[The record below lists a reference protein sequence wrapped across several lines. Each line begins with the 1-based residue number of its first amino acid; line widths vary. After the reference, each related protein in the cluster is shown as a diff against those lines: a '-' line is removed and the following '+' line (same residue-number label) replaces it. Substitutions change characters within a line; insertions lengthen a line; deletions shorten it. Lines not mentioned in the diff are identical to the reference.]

1 MYPMNPTNPFGNG
14 LYNPYINPVNQFNQ
28 YVPNY
33 PALQPDPPHREIDRV
48 NGKEAAFQFPMGP
61 NSSVILADTMLPKIW
76 VVTTDSAGSKI
87 VKGMTVIP
95 DEDEQ
100 PKQEQ
105 PAQEVEPEKQEEKE
119 DPFAKIYERLDRIEE
134 RMRSYGKSDNRSNV
148 PVKSNTAERQQT
160 VRVDEIAEQ
169 PYVSASATSGK

>member
-1 MYPMNPTNPFGNG
+1 MYPMNPSNPFGNG
-14 LYNPYINPVNQFNQ
+14 LYNPYINPVNQYNQ

-87 VKGMTVIP
+87 VKGMRVTP
-95 DEDEQ
+95 DEDDEPQQAVMAKQ
-100 PKQEQ
+100 PELV
-105 PAQEVEPEKQEEKE
+105 PEEPKE
-119 DPFAKIYERLDRIEE
+119 DPFVKINERLDKIEE
-134 RMRSYGKSDNRSNV
+134 RMKQYGKPDNRSNV
-148 PVKSNTAERQQT
+148 SVKPNISGNQQAVRPDPVS
-160 VRVDEIAEQ
+160 EQ
-169 PYVSASATSGK
+169 PNVSAPAAGGQ